1 MLVEL
6 LKILQ
11 HSQGGLSLADLSRRL
26 GVDTGVISGM
36 LQVLISKG
44 RIVEIG
50 PAGSVCTACP
60 LQPDCNLL
68 SGQNSRY
75 VLVARGAIERRV
87 KESQALAGCSC
98 CR

>member
-6 LKILQ
+6 LNILQ
-11 HSQGGLSLADLSRRL
+11 HTQGGLSLAELSRRL

-36 LQVLISKG
+36 LQLLVSKG
-44 RIVEIG
+44 RIVEMG
-50 PAGSVCTACP
+50 PAGSACTACP
-60 LQPDCNLL
+60 LHSDCNML

-75 VLVARGAIERRV
+75 VLVSRGAGRPGA
-87 KESQALAGCSC
+87 KETELAGGAC